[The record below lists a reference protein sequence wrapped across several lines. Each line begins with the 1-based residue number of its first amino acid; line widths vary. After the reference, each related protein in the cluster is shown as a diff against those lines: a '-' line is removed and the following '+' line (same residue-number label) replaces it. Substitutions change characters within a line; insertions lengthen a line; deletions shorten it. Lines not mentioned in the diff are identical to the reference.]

1 MESAMV
7 ACCFLGQRG
16 QRGRG
21 RKVDGRG
28 RKVLLSELLKKSE
41 LQKARKKFFRF
52 FLFRSERPSLLWPTQ
67 LLEPCASA
75 SAKKNDKRVP
85 VSLSSSHSRALS
97 PRPRSDLTVGIP
109 TVVGIFDVTCN
120 EQERGNR
127 SPQFLQ
133 LPPPFFTAAA
143 ARPLRSH
150 SRPRS
155 REPPSSPPP
164 RLLPPLPLLS
174 PLELR
179 LPGPPPRRSCE
190 EFRRG

>member
-1 MESAMV
+1 MV
-7 ACCFLGQRG
+7 ACCFVGQRG

-41 LQKARKKFFRF
+41 LHKARKKFFRF

-97 PRPRSDLTVGIP
+97 PRQLTA
-109 TVVGIFDVTCN
+109 TRLLESQLLLEFSMLQAMNKKEETAAL
-120 EQERGNR
+120 
-127 SPQFLQ
+127 SQFLQ